1 MNYKFFY
8 NLIVFS
14 CMIFYSCGGEVD
26 IKPPSP
32 LENLSPKDRKV
43 ALENA
48 MKRAGKKEQL
58 QIKSYLQRHQIPASE
73 TATGVHYYIYEN
85 GEGVEIDDGTNV
97 LVDYVVTKI
106 NGDTLY
112 TTSKS
117 LDEFVVAHSEKES
130 GLHEAIKLLTP
141 GDKAIIIIP
150 SSRAHGISGDNDKV
164 PPLTTVIY
172 NIEVKAV
179 L

>member
-1 MNYKFFY
+1 MSYKLLLKF
-8 NLIVFS
+8 LVCS
-14 CMIFYSCGGEVD
+14 CLLLLACGDEGDNVVT
-26 IKPPSP
+26 SP
-32 LENLSPKDRKV
+32 LDVLTPKERKQ
-43 ALENA
+43 ALESA

-58 QIKSYLQRHQIPASE
+58 QIQKYLERHQIPAKE
-73 TATGVHYYIYEN
+73 TPTGVHYFIYEN
-85 GEGVEIDDGTNV
+85 GEGAEIEDGTNV